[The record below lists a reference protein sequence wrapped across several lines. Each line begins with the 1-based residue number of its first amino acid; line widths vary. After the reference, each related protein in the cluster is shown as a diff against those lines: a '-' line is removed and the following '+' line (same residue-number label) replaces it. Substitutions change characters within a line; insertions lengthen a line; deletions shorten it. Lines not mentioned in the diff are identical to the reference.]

1 MEFQVPQ
8 FIDQKPKIVGFLT
21 LIQFLYLA
29 GAAGISFLAFQI
41 FNFFL
46 WIFISVIVFTLAMAL
61 AFVKVNGQDM
71 IMLMRSAFKY
81 FWQPKIYTWQ
91 REMAQQTID
100 VGNLD
105 EIENI
110 RNNMS
115 IQDKLKSI
123 ALRVSTGKFFPRT
136 EGQQTG
142 GKYETVVY
150 LTGERM
156 QAKKVDY

>member
-21 LIQFLYLA
+21 LVQFLYLA

-46 WIFISVIVFTLAMAL
+46 WIFLSVIVFVVAAAL

-71 IMLMRSAFKY
+71 IMLVRSAFSY

-100 VGNLD
+100 VGNLN

-110 RNNMS
+110 RSNMS

-123 ALRVSTGKFFPRT
+123 ALRVSTGKFFSRAENKT
-136 EGQQTG
+136 EGE
-142 GKYETVVY
+142 YETVVY
-150 LTGERM
+150 LTGERK
-156 QAKKVDY
+156 QAKRVNY